1 MTPPSWHPYPAT
13 PSVVGTVLVGEPLE
27 APALGRSVELL
38 AWLPPGHE
46 DGRSRRVIY
55 MHDGANL
62 FDEATSNSGE
72 WRVDET
78 LTDLGADVVVV
89 GIPNAGAERIAEYCP
104 WPSLFDGRAR
114 GEEYAAFV
122 VGTVMPMVEATL
134 PVAAGRWS
142 TGVMGSSLGGVISLF
157 LFLRYPERFGFA
169 GSMSTA
175 AWYTPHLWEF
185 LGGVRPNGGRV
196 YLDVGTNE
204 TPEDPVASRVYVE
217 SHRRLVEWFRS
228 AGYDDRTLLAVEEP
242 GAIHHESA
250 WARRLPAALR
260 FLLGGP
266 PAGVG

>member
-1 MTPPSWHPYPAT
+1 MIPPTWRPYPETA
-13 PSVVGTVLVGEPLE
+13 SVTGTLLVGQPLE

-38 AWLPPGHE
+38 AWLPPGHR
-46 DGRSRRVIY
+46 DGRPRRVIY

-62 FDEATSNSGE
+62 FDEATSYSGE

-89 GIPNAGAERIAEYCP
+89 GIPNAGDDRNAEYCP
-104 WPSLFDGRAR
+104 WPSLFDSRAR
-114 GEEYAAFV
+114 GEAYAAFV
-122 VGTVMPMVEATL
+122 VGSVMPRVEATL

-157 LFLRYPERFGFA
+157 LFLRYPDRFGFA

-175 AWYTPHLWEF
+175 AWYTPGLWEF
-185 LGGVRPNGGRV
+185 LDGVHPNGGRV
-196 YLDVGTNE
+196 YLDVGTGE
-204 TPEDPVASRVYVE
+204 IRGDPAASDAYVK

-228 AGYDDRTLLAVEEP
+228 RGYDDRTLLAVEEP

-250 WARRLPAALR
+250 WSRRLPAAIRFFLDDLR
-260 FLLGGP
+260 
-266 PAGVG
+266 